1 MGGVSV
7 WSPAGY
13 ALENR
18 RATEVLHVGF
28 FQYRALKNGKL
39 HRKHFREIMAAVP
52 KAALGW
58 LQLTKPPPGVV
69 GAEHRF
75 AKRRLEHLSTWKP
88 TQDELSKLRG
98 LVNHKAGREIM

>member
-1 MGGVSV
+1 
-7 WSPAGY
+7 
-13 ALENR
+13 
-18 RATEVLHVGF
+18 
-28 FQYRALKNGKL
+28 
-39 HRKHFREIMAAVP
+39 MAAVP

>member
-1 MGGVSV
+1 MKATCLSIWRGGARVSSER
-7 WSPAGY
+7 WPRGRCPRSA
-13 ALENR
+13 
-18 RATEVLHVGF
+18 F
-28 FQYRALKNGKL
+28 
-39 HRKHFREIMAAVP
+39 
-52 KAALGW
+52 GW